1 MTEDVEPMMDT
12 EGELSGAFAE
22 YHGGQ
27 MLALEAPK
35 DEYENANDV

>member
-1 MTEDVEPMMDT
+1 MDT